1 MDQQLATSLIG
12 PMNDVGLALTTAGGD
27 LAGLR
32 SDIGRT
38 ASGCVKNL
46 RGARRAI
53 LNNLEVWVRPR
64 LAMSAP
70 ILRANGAGYSVAVP
84 HMSTPHLDSELK
96 KGSAEFLIL
105 SLVEDR
111 ALHGY
116 DIARLI
122 DVRSK
127 GALTFYA
134 ASLYP
139 LLYRLERRGWITG
152 RWLEQAGARRR
163 RMYRITA
170 AGRRVLAAHR
180 TTWDAFVRA
189 VNLVTGP
196 DHA

>member
-1 MDQQLATSLIG
+1 VCPPDLFE
-12 PMNDVGLALTTAGGD
+12 PKALELESPAD
-27 LAGLR
+27 
-32 SDIGRT
+32 
-38 ASGCVKNL
+38 
-46 RGARRAI
+46 RGALVGRSRC
-53 LNNLEVWVRPR
+53 
-64 LAMSAP
+64 
-70 ILRANGAGYSVAVP
+70 YSVAL
-84 HMSTPHLDSELK
+84 PHLSATHVDSEFK

-122 DVRSK
+122 DERSK

-152 RWLEQAGARRR
+152 RWLEQAGVRRR

-170 AGRRVLAAHR
+170 AGRRVLAARR
-180 TTWDAFVRA
+180 TTWEAFVRA
-189 VNLVTGP
+189 VNLVTRT

>member
-1 MDQQLATSLIG
+1 
-12 PMNDVGLALTTAGGD
+12 
-27 LAGLR
+27 
-32 SDIGRT
+32 
-38 ASGCVKNL
+38 
-46 RGARRAI
+46 
-53 LNNLEVWVRPR
+53 
-64 LAMSAP
+64 MSATH
-70 ILRANGAGYSVAVP
+70 V
-84 HMSTPHLDSELK
+84 DSEFK

-122 DVRSK
+122 DERSK

-152 RWLEQAGARRR
+152 RWLEQAGVRRR

-170 AGRRVLAAHR
+170 AGRRVLAARR
-180 TTWDAFVRA
+180 TTWEAFVRA
-189 VNLVTGP
+189 VNLVTRTG
-196 DHA
+196 HA